1 MADMFVVFGGYFLWK
16 MRTRKEGAANR
27 QVTRSYGYPA
37 TRRRPMTILPE
48 QREPEEWS
56 RPMTIAVTAIG
67 ALLMFAFMWLT
78 AAY

>member
-1 MADMFVVFGGYFLWK
+1 MKHESEMKTRKERQVIS
-16 MRTRKEGAANR
+16 RKEGAANR

>member
-1 MADMFVVFGGYFLWK
+1 MKRESEMKTRKERQVIS
-16 MRTRKEGAANR
+16 RKEGAANR